1 MNVQTFLESYT
12 LKISFWF
19 ILLIAFVS
27 HGCGLSWEPSD
38 PGPVNLESS
47 SGHGQEG
54 FQPGMSSLFTTIES
68 LREWKDAPPPHLG
81 HSSIDKEAGD
91 LVALSAL
98 FVPVGGWW
106 LQMNSKV
113 LMVNLKGKGLLWNP
127 LSMQSLLPSFSP
139 ILLLQWT
146 HSLQDSGTDFT

>member
-1 MNVQTFLESYT
+1 MGWV
-12 LKISFWF
+12 
-19 ILLIAFVS
+19 
-27 HGCGLSWEPSD
+27 WEPSD

-54 FQPGMSSLFTTIES
+54 FQPGMCPLFTTTES

-113 LMVNLKGKGLLWNP
+113 LMVNLKKKKKPSRKEITHFPKRERTSVKPFINAKPTAKFFSYITSAMNTQFTRLWNWFYINSI
-127 LSMQSLLPSFSP
+127 LSPSWH
-139 ILLLQWT
+139 L
-146 HSLQDSGTDFT
+146 